1 MLNQNNAILNVMKK
15 IIALFTAVAAM
26 FVAVSCTTT
35 NTDRSYDMAKKG
47 QTVLSYHVGN
57 PNAETVRTAVL
68 KSLQQR
74 KWTVASTSF
83 PIAAKIENR
92 GQLAVVSITYAD
104 GMLKFDTKGSKIG
117 DNAYV
122 PIRYVDFLMKTIN
135 KNIVL
140 STR

>member
-1 MLNQNNAILNVMKK
+1 MKK

-122 PIRYVDFLMKTIN
+122 RIRYVDFLMKTIN

>member
-1 MLNQNNAILNVMKK
+1 MKK

-47 QTVLSYHVGN
+47 QTVLSYHVDN

-83 PIAAKIENR
+83 PITAKIENR
-92 GQLAVVSITYAD
+92 GQLAFVSIIYAD

>member
-1 MLNQNNAILNVMKK
+1 MKK

-83 PIAAKIENR
+83 PVTAKIENR

>member
-83 PIAAKIENR
+83 PITAKIENR

>member
-83 PIAAKIENR
+83 PVTAKIENR

>member
-1 MLNQNNAILNVMKK
+1 MKK

-83 PIAAKIENR
+83 PITAKIENR

>member
-1 MLNQNNAILNVMKK
+1 MKK

-83 PIAAKIENR
+83 PITAKIENR
-92 GQLAVVSITYAD
+92 GQLAFVSIIYAD

>member
-57 PNAETVRTAVL
+57 PNAEAVRTAVL

-83 PIAAKIENR
+83 PITAKIENR
-92 GQLAVVSITYAD
+92 GQLAFVSITYAD

-135 KNIVL
+135 KNVVL

>member
-1 MLNQNNAILNVMKK
+1 MKK

-35 NTDRSYDMAKKG
+35 NTDKSYDMAKKG

-74 KWTVASTSF
+74 KWAVSSTTF
-83 PIAAKIENR
+83 PITAKIENR
-92 GQLAVVSITYAD
+92 GQVAVVSITYTNE
-104 GMLKFDTKGSKIG
+104 MLKFDTKGSKIG
-117 DNAYV
+117 DDAYV